1 MKRTITILL
10 LAVLAMFCQI
20 TTASADTST
29 PAVQTLPDGSTV
41 YLFSDGSKLTVSAV
55 RSVAEE
61 KGVMT
66 NTSGSKDMTFTNS
79 DNVVEWKYTLHA
91 TFSYTYGVSSS
102 CTSAYYTQ
110 NIYQGNW
117 SFSNGSAT
125 KSGNTAHGVGTF
137 EKRVLFIVINTVDV
151 DLHIYCDKYGV
162 VS

>member
-1 MKRTITILL
+1 MKKTVIALFIAIVALFMQ
-10 LAVLAMFCQI
+10 AAPVF
-20 TTASADTST
+20 ADSQGPT
-29 PAVQTLPDGSTV
+29 VQFLPDGSTV

-61 KGVMT
+61 KGV
-66 NTSGSKDMTFTNS
+66 TSIVADSKEATFTNS
-79 DNVVEWKYTLHA
+79 DNMVEWRYTLHA

-102 CTSAYYTQ
+102 CTSTYYTQ

-125 KSGNTAHGVGTF
+125 KSGNTANGVGTF
-137 EKRVLFIVINTVDV
+137 EKRFLFIVINTVDV
-151 DLHIYCDKYGV
+151 DLHISCDKYGV